1 MSSSFEKEQGLQ
13 QADSSVLAGRQTVQR
28 SSAPVQGAV
37 ARIRQLQQ
45 TIGNRAV
52 GRLLHPEQTGEVAA
66 PTGEGRP
73 MSPKLRSMF
82 EERFGEDFRKVR
94 IHASEHA
101 AESARALDAVAYTV
115 GTDVVFDA
123 GKFNPNSKQ
132 GEHLLA
138 HELAHVVQ
146 QSRGG
151 DAPQSF
157 NSGSGLEQE
166 AAQAATQFSSGVG
179 PVSVSGASSAGA
191 ARQENADVPLW
202 KRVLNPVYQKALK
215 VLPKPAAEKLE
226 ELNETAR
233 TLVQAGAV
241 TNEQLNTLVKVAEP
255 IIQPVEH
262 VLENMSTRGSV
273 PPTPSRPVTWIGK
286 PFISVQLEQRKEQ
299 KKQLDELKKFDP
311 TATTADLPVV
321 TRPGALS
328 PEEML
333 GFNPL
338 RPLPDEPL
346 TEFEKKLESGV
357 PFQQTVGSGNLTLRG
372 EDVMQIR
379 DLPTGEIQHYTVR
392 IGASV
397 FVLDRE
403 GNVLVSRGLESPLE
417 TPVIDPIDVVLF
429 VADVGPLVAKGIA
442 AGGKELASVVARN
455 ALRDVEEAS
464 VAGTLRRTPAQ
475 VSQELMTRY
484 SGRLVDSDNA
494 LANIIERARHPSL
507 RVEGRA
513 AATELRGIIDLL
525 EEGVGGKAAT
535 RVEVVPSSSA
545 QRTPDVIVHFADGT
559 NTRYEMRT
567 LTSAPRGYVTP
578 KSDIGPGA
586 LARALSE
593 DTARRPVSR
602 SQIAQA
608 ILDKAKV
615 TATRPSQLTVSI
627 PGVSPGGTISVN
639 VTAATTNPSIIDAAV
654 QGVASRLGP
663 HVERIEVSYLLP
675 RSLPSD
681 ALTRGVLTYVRQ
693 TNGTYLML
701 P

>member
-1 MSSSFEKEQGLQ
+1 MSSFFEKKQTAKHAESALT
-13 QADSSVLAGRQTVQR
+13 AGRESGQR
-28 SSAPVQGAV
+28 SSAAVQGTV

-52 GRLLHPEQTGEVAA
+52 GRLLHPERTAEISA

-73 MSPKLRSMF
+73 LSPKLRSVF

-94 IHASEHA
+94 VHASEQA
-101 AESARALDAVAYTV
+101 AESARALDAAAYTV
-115 GTDVVFDA
+115 GNDLVFDA

-157 NSGSGLEQE
+157 NSGSGLEQG
-166 AAQAATQFSSGVG
+166 AAQAATQFSSGTG

-191 ARQENADVPLW
+191 ARQENADLPLW
-202 KRVLNPVYQKALK
+202 KRVLNPVYQKAVK
-215 VLPKPAAEKLE
+215 VLPKAGAEMLE
-226 ELNETAR
+226 NLNEKAR
-233 TLVQAGAV
+233 ALVEKGAV

-255 IIQPVEH
+255 IIQPVERA
-262 VLENMSTRGSV
+262 LDTMSATTTV
-273 PPTPSRPVTWIGK
+273 PPTPSRPVIWLGK
-286 PFISVQLEQRKEQ
+286 PPISVQLEQRKEQ
-299 KKQLDELKKFDP
+299 KKQLEELKKLDP
-311 TATTADLPVV
+311 TATAADLPAVA
-321 TRPGALS
+321 RPGTLS

-333 GFNPL
+333 GFDPL
-338 RPLPDEPL
+338 RPIPDEPP
-346 TEFEKKLESGV
+346 TEFEKKLESGA
-357 PFQQTVGSGNLTLRG
+357 PFHQPVGKGYFTLRG

-379 DLPTGEIQHYTVR
+379 DLPTGEIQHYTLR

-403 GNVLVSRGLESPLE
+403 GNVMTSRGLESPLE

-429 VADVGPLVAKGIA
+429 VADVGPLIAKGIS
-442 AGGKELASVVARN
+442 AGGKEIASVVAKN

-475 VSQELMTRY
+475 VSEELMTRY
-484 SGRLVDSDNA
+484 SGRLVDSNNA
-494 LANIIERARHPSL
+494 LAGIIQRARHPSL
-507 RVEGRA
+507 RVDGRA

-525 EEGVGGKAAT
+525 EEGVGGKAAA
-535 RVEVVPSSSA
+535 RVEVVPSTTA

-559 NTRYEMRT
+559 HTRYEMRT

-578 KSDIGPGA
+578 KSDLGPGS
-586 LARALSE
+586 LARALAE
-593 DTARRPVSR
+593 DTARRPASR

-615 TATRPSQLTVSI
+615 TPTRPSQLTVPL
-627 PGVSPGGTISVN
+627 PGVSEGGTISVN
-639 VTAATTNPSIIDAAV
+639 VTAATTSPSIVDAAV
-654 QGVASRLGP
+654 QSVASRLGP
-663 HVERIEVSYLLP
+663 HVERVEVSYLLP
-675 RSLPSD
+675 RALPSD
-681 ALTRGVLTYVRQ
+681 ALTRGTLTYVRQ
-693 TNGTYLML
+693 TNGSYLL
-701 P
+701 VP